1 MRDGDSTESI
11 SRWLFLKGAVR
22 CELNLFDE
30 DGLISKKV
38 YYVMEREP
46 IHPITI
52 GYENYL
58 LMQKENRK

>member
-1 MRDGDSTESI
+1 MKVGDSTEII

-22 CELNLFDE
+22 CELNLPDKN
-30 DGLISKKV
+30 GLISKKV
-38 YYVMEREP
+38 YYAMEREP
-46 IHPITI
+46 VHPITI